1 MHGKLRQRSNVCP
14 KEATQPH
21 CMDTS
26 IGGQLPVLALSAG
39 SCATPGQW
47 LRCSEHQPQPGRRE
61 VWRAP
66 ARAAGLL
73 AGSRGYGSTWRCR
86 EERES
91 GDRERKSLRA
101 PSRGQGRKKHSC
113 PGNTPDKLR
122 TTAAGAA
129 EGPGAL
135 LPAVRPLCPLP
146 VRQALCLHMTQ
157 ACRAALRSG
166 WGPCIPHLG
175 RRGGD
180 VSKSAGSL
188 HLRGRSLGGC
198 SGPWS

>member
-1 MHGKLRQRSNVCP
+1 MGQTVCWREGLGRRSFVPHSPTSKLAPGFHVSPLPLFEFLPYHQFQVLMHGKLQQRSNVCP

-21 CMDTS
+21 CTGTS
-26 IGGQLPVLALSAG
+26 IGGQLPILALSAG

-91 GDRERKSLRA
+91 GDRERKSVRA

-113 PGNTPDKLR
+113 PGNTPDKLC

-129 EGPGAL
+129 EGPRAL

-146 VRQALCLHMTQ
+146 VRQAFAFT
-157 ACRAALRSG
+157 
-166 WGPCIPHLG
+166 
-175 RRGGD
+175 
-180 VSKSAGSL
+180 
-188 HLRGRSLGGC
+188 
-198 SGPWS
+198 